1 MDNGYE
7 VVQIHEVWHWAEKR
21 PQFFAGFVDKFLKMK
36 TEASGWPSWCT
47 NDTKKQEFLDQG
59 QERLTQICQFYVVR
73 FILGQGKGGNG
84 AGSAENVAER
94 RV

>member
-21 PQFFAGFVDKFLKMK
+21 PQFFAGFVDKFLKIK

-47 NDTKKQEFLDQG
+47 DDTKKQQFLDQ
-59 QERLTQICQFYVVR
+59 V
-73 FILGQGKGGNG
+73 
-84 AGSAENVAER
+84 
-94 RV
+94 